1 MEANAGD
8 NVLNDDLDN
17 HMIAN
22 KNFYD
27 EVDMANIY
35 NINFE
40 EDDTYVELDELE
52 EY

>member
-1 MEANAGD
+1 
-8 NVLNDDLDN
+8 
-17 HMIAN
+17 MIAN

-40 EDDTYVELDELE
+40 ADDTYVELDELE